1 VDLIETQLSEPIK
14 HWYYRHKYW
23 AIKSQILKRKIYP
36 TGILDIGAGSALFSL
51 ELQKEFPNVQVLAID
66 PGYSNLQLGMSTHNI
81 HYSRTYSATQADLV
95 LLTDVME
102 HVPDDLAFLSD
113 YVKRVRVDSTF
124 LITVPA
130 FMSLWSNHDNYLKHF
145 RRYRKNELVQVLSNS
160 GLEVVETIYLYSL
173 LFPIAFV
180 KRKFFKG
187 KKDNSDLKNDNFLIQ
202 LILNCILL
210 ADRFFLKFLPFGVS
224 LLAVGVKRESNVG

>member
-36 TGILDIGAGSALFSL
+36 TGILDVGAGSALFSL
-51 ELQKEFPNVQVLAID
+51 QLQKEFPNVQVLAID
-66 PGYSNLQLGMSTHNI
+66 PGYSTQQLKMSTPNV
-81 HYSRTYSATQADLV
+81 HYSRTYSSSQANLV

-130 FMSLWSNHDNYLKHF
+130 FMSLWSNHDDYLKHF
-145 RRYRKNELVQVLSNS
+145 RRYRRNDLVQVLSNS
-160 GLEVVETIYLYSL
+160 GLEVVEVKYLYSL

-180 KRKFFKG
+180 KRKVFKS
-187 KKDNSDLKNDNFLIQ
+187 KKDNSDLKNDNSLIQ
-202 LILNCILL
+202 LILNSILL
-210 ADRFFLKFLPFGVS
+210 ADRFCLKFLPFGVS